1 MGTRG
6 ETWQVK
12 ILLLA
17 AVAVGLGAAITAGK
31 VVPDVN
37 RYLRIRRM

>member
-1 MGTRG
+1 M
-6 ETWQVK
+6 K

-17 AVAVGLGAAITAGK
+17 AAVVGLGAMLAGN
-31 VVPDVN
+31 VLLDVT